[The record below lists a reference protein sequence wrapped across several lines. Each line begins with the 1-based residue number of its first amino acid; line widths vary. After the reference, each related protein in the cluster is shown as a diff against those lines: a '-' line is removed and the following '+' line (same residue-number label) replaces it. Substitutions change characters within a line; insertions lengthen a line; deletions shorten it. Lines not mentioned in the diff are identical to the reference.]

1 MKYHRSTRRI
11 VTLGAVFI
19 FAVATFTFDL
29 TLKAQEARE
38 KIILSKSSGSPTATP
53 TPTPAA
59 PHPTPTAATGPVT
72 LKDMQGSWTAALSG
86 VTGCGVS
93 TLAMEFTLD
102 AQGKGTQTSSTEHTA
117 ACGELDHTGDSAEI
131 QSLNPNGSGF
141 IAFGCGVGCGF
152 GFTIQVSHSRDIF
165 NMAPQSVPG
174 NYLAGV
180 AIRK

>member
-152 GFTIQVSHSRDIF
+152 GFTIQGSHSRDIF